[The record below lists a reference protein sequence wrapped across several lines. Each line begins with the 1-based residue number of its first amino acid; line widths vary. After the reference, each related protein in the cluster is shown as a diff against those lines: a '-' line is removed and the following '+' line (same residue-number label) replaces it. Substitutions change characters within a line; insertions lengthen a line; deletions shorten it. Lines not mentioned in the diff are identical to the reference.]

1 MNPQKARAGLELGN
15 LSASHCSEY
24 LFTHCSTVIKARH
37 LAAEIDRLQAE
48 LQSLQ
53 MVVSSMRDEQRAT
66 RHTAEHDEL
75 TGLPN
80 RAFFSACLEACLH
93 GKLSTPNGLA
103 VLFIDIDHFK
113 DVNDNYGHAAGDA
126 LLKIVATRLNRAMR
140 KNDVVCRLG
149 GDEFAC
155 LLTGIPDKQ
164 QLARLAR
171 KLLSSIATPCALNGI
186 MVDTQISIG
195 IAMSFS
201 GNQDGAR
208 LLAMADAA
216 MYTAKRTGSGFAF
229 AEAIP
234 AGL

>member
-1 MNPQKARAGLELGN
+1 
-15 LSASHCSEY
+15 
-24 LFTHCSTVIKARH
+24 
-37 LAAEIDRLQAE
+37 
-48 LQSLQ
+48 
-53 MVVSSMRDEQRAT
+53 
-66 RHTAEHDEL
+66 
-75 TGLPN
+75 
-80 RAFFSACLEACLH
+80 
-93 GKLSTPNGLA
+93 
-103 VLFIDIDHFK
+103 LFIDIDQFK
-113 DVNDNYGHAAGDA
+113 DINDNYGHAAGDA

-155 LLTGIPDKQ
+155 LLTGISDKQ

-201 GNQDGAR
+201 GNQDGTR